1 VVDNLL
7 NNAIKYS
14 EKEKNITITLKQKNF
29 KAILEIK
36 DEGQGLIADDKKI
49 IFQRFTTLS
58 AKPTGGETS
67 TGLGL
72 SIVKTLVEAHNGNIS
87 AESDGQNKGTIF
99 TVKIPV
105 VDKV

>member
-1 VVDNLL
+1 MKAKALQQT
-7 NNAIKYS
+7 IKKLS
-14 EKEKNITITLKQKNF
+14 FNVLPP
-29 KAILEIK
+29 
-36 DEGQGLIADDKKI
+36 
-49 IFQRFTTLS
+49 LS

-72 SIVKTLVEAHNGNIS
+72 SIVKTLVEAHNGTIS

-99 TVKIPV
+99 TVEIPV